1 MTTSIHSSSFR
12 ARVYLL
18 ANRTRT
24 FAEDVRAFTNKLH
37 RSIASMEDIK
47 QLIRSSGS
55 VGANYLEA
63 DESVS
68 KKDFILRLKI
78 CRKEARESAYW
89 LQLLTV
95 EASNHIK
102 EQRRLIEEA
111 NQFVLIFHASIAKAQ
126 KNLKQSIASKKIG

>member
-1 MTTSIHSSSFR
+1 
-12 ARVYLL
+12 
-18 ANRTRT
+18 
-24 FAEDVRAFTNKLH
+24 
-37 RSIASMEDIK
+37 MEDIK